1 MSVAKGWD
9 ELWVEVIC
17 QSNPEIAGSPRNIFK
32 YSLLCS
38 TCGVEILNGRD
49 ERKRVRLT
57 KLRIRKSKS
66 RGVRLAGLSRL
77 V

>member
-32 YSLLCS
+32 YSAYS
-38 TCGVEILNGRD
+38 KFGGVELLDG
-49 ERKRVRLT
+49 LT
-57 KLRIRKSKS
+57 SESEL
-66 RGVRLAGLSRL
+66 G
-77 V
+77 